1 MNAKILNFFLIFI
14 SISLYS
20 QNHRFIYEYSF
31 KMDSLNKNI
40 SEKEI
45 MNLDITKEGSNFYS
59 NEKFISDSL
68 TNAEF
73 KKAEAIKSTNIDL
86 GKIKK
91 NPKVGFSITKKYPDF
106 QTVLHTSISGDPY
119 AIEENEKITW
129 NILPETKEIE
139 GIKVQKATTNFIGRK
154 WIAWF
159 ADEIQFQDGP
169 YKFYGLPGLI
179 LSLEDVNGDHIF
191 KFVGSKKLNY
201 SPVLNNN
208 LGEKE
213 LPISSK
219 KFKELWKE
227 YLNDPSKKMR
237 QLLSDSSIQLKM
249 YDASGKELSPSEI
262 IRNKEKQAK
271 ERVKKT
277 NNFLDL
283 KLYK

>member
-1 MNAKILNFFLIFI
+1 
-14 SISLYS
+14 
-20 QNHRFIYEYSF
+20 
-31 KMDSLNKNI
+31 MDSLNKNF
-40 SEKEI
+40 SEKEL
-45 MNLDITKEGSNFYS
+45 MNLDISKEGSNFYS

-68 TNAEF
+68 TNTEF
-73 KKAEAIKSTNIDL
+73 KKAEAIKSTNINIDL

-129 NILPETKEIE
+129 KILPETKEIE

-179 LSLEDVNGDHIF
+179 LSLEDVNEDHIF

-201 SPVLNNN
+201 SPVLNDD

-213 LPISSK
+213 FLISPK